1 VKSASACFRRKKE
14 IKVDVYT
21 GLFPEEL
28 KGIIRDYDTI
38 KFNKGGKMPEEK
50 GEEKGFVIKD
60 KRIFSQEDEEKQ
72 EDVKEPSKEEIK
84 AKEAASEKS
93 KEAEDQLP
101 EINFPTF
108 IISLNASALV
118 NLGAIEDPASGKK
131 VKNLL
136 LAKQT
141 IDILSML
148 EEKTRGNLTEDEEK
162 ILKNILYDLRI
173 IYVKEKV

>member
-1 VKSASACFRRKKE
+1 
-14 IKVDVYT
+14 
-21 GLFPEEL
+21 
-28 KGIIRDYDTI
+28 
-38 KFNKGGKMPEEK
+38 MPDEK

-60 KRIFSQEDEEKQ
+60 KRIFSQEEQDLKEEDQKPEKESAKEETKAQEPASAEKQ
-72 EDVKEPSKEEIK
+72 D
-84 AKEAASEKS
+84 AEA
-93 KEAEDQLP
+93 QLP

-131 VKNLL
+131 VKDLPI
-136 LAKQT
+136 AKQT

-148 EEKTRGNLTEDEEK
+148 EEKTRGNLTEEEEQ

-173 IYVKEKV
+173 IYVKEKG

>member
-1 VKSASACFRRKKE
+1 
-14 IKVDVYT
+14 
-21 GLFPEEL
+21 
-28 KGIIRDYDTI
+28 
-38 KFNKGGKMPEEK
+38 MPDEK

-60 KRIFSQEDEEKQ
+60 KRIFSEKEQELKKEDKESEKEPVKEETKAQEAASAEKQ
-72 EDVKEPSKEEIK
+72 E
-84 AKEAASEKS
+84 AEA
-93 KEAEDQLP
+93 QLP

-136 LAKQT
+136 IAKQT
-141 IDILSML
+141 IDILNML
-148 EEKTRGNLTEDEEK
+148 EEKTRGNLTEEEEQ

-173 IYVKEKV
+173 IYVKEKE